1 MLQESIF
8 LHEDLY
14 FEYITKMFEET
25 ETEEDR
31 VQADRKEDGHSML
44 MAAVRAGASSL
55 APPVSV
61 WLNMPVRESQKINLN
76 NRSGHA
82 NRFYSFFPQ
91 IFKSYQHHK
100 FAVRVCVRDTSE

>member
-14 FEYITKMFEET
+14 FEYITKMFEEA
-25 ETEEDR
+25 ETEEDG

-44 MAAVRAGASSL
+44 MAAVRAGASSR

-61 WLNMPVRESQKINLN
+61 
-76 NRSGHA
+76 
-82 NRFYSFFPQ
+82 
-91 IFKSYQHHK
+91 
-100 FAVRVCVRDTSE
+100 